1 MMISDFHTHIL
12 PGIDDGSRNVEES
25 LAMLRMEAMH
35 GLRHIVATPHFY
47 ARQNSPEEFL
57 ERRAEAA
64 RVLFEAMAQEPP
76 LPRIHLGAEVY
87 FFPGISE
94 CERLAELTIDESG
107 YILIEMPMAPWTE
120 RMYRELQD
128 IHYKLGLK
136 PIVAHVDRYI
146 RPFKTFGIPDRLAQ
160 MPVLVQANAGFFQE
174 PFTRCMAMRMLRA
187 GQIHLLGSDCHNLT
201 TRAPNLDQAVRL
213 IGKRLGQDALQWIQS
228 NADEVLLGEREI
240 NAFDENP

>member
-1 MMISDFHTHIL
+1 MTTDFHSHIL

-25 LAMLRMEAMH
+25 LAMLRMEARH
-35 GLRHIVATPHFY
+35 GLQHIVATPHFY

-64 RVLFEAMAQEPP
+64 RLLFEAMADEPP
-76 LPRIHLGAEVY
+76 LPQIHLGAEVY

-94 CERLAELTIDESG
+94 CELLPELTIDKNG
-107 YILIEMPMAPWTE
+107 YILIEMPLAPWTE

-128 IHYKLGLK
+128 IHYKLGLN

-146 RPFKTFGIPDRLAQ
+146 RPFKTFDIPNRLAQ
-160 MPVLVQANAGFFQE
+160 MPVLVQANASFFRE
-174 PFTRCMAMRMLRA
+174 RFTRSMAMRMLRA

-201 TRAPNLDQAVRL
+201 TRAPNLDQAIEL
-213 IGKRLGQDALQWIQS
+213 IGKHLGQDALQWIQS

-240 NAFDENP
+240 NAFDENA